1 MRQTIINNLDKLFS
15 GPNDTLKIA
24 YHTPKSKDV
33 IKFTMLR
40 HRMTEE
46 DGMIIIQDDKDS
58 GFVPKTVNIN
68 PSIVEDVTYEDS
80 KTDGIGIFGK
90 KVVISMKDGGEI
102 ELSTVGM

>member
-1 MRQTIINNLDKLFS
+1 MRQNIMKNLNKLFS

-33 IKFTMLR
+33 IKFTILR
-40 HRMTEE
+40 HRMMEE

-58 GFVPKTVNIN
+58 ESVPKTVNIN
-68 PSIVEDVTYEDS
+68 PSIVEDVMYEDS
-80 KTDGIGIFGK
+80 KADGIGIFGK
-90 KVVISMKDGGEI
+90 KVVISMKGGGEI